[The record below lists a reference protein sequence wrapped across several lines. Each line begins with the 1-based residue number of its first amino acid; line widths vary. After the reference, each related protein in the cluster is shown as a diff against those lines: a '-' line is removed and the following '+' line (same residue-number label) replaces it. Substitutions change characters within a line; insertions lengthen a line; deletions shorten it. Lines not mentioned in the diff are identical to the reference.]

1 MTEDWLKA
9 LLGKP
14 DEKWKLAK
22 LKEEHPYV
30 ADLIGLLLPYRN
42 NGMRR
47 SMVLR
52 MLEKER
58 KNAGLPIPPTFEQ
71 SVQSAY
77 NGHCFD
83 SLTFRRPE
91 SEALFYSPEGKGSGK
106 WAVNAERAQAWLEKR
121 LGAISNELPR
131 S

>member
-1 MTEDWLKA
+1 MTEDWLEA

-14 DEKWKLAK
+14 DEMWKLAK

-47 SMVLR
+47 SMILHT
-52 MLEKER
+52 LEKER

-77 NGHCFD
+77 NG
-83 SLTFRRPE
+83 
-91 SEALFYSPEGKGSGK
+91 ALFPIRLPSDVQNWKHYSIRPK
-106 WAVNAERAQAWLEKR
+106 ARALANGRSMPNEPR
-121 LGAISNELPR
+121 LGLKNA
-131 S
+131 